1 MGMLQSGN
9 NFHAMPYRDEH
20 LTMDFTQQAV
30 LLDSER
36 MILTRKEYELLA
48 LLVQHAGEI
57 IPRDALLM
65 QVWGYSAA
73 IRTRT
78 LDVHV
83 RRLRKKLGGYADQYI
98 ETVFGIG
105 YRFQPFHAP
114 RFFRPQVI
122 QPAIA
127 LGA

>member
-1 MGMLQSGN
+1 MGMLQTGN
-9 NFHAMPYRDEH
+9 NCQAMPYRDEH
-20 LTMDFTQQAV
+20 LTMDFTQRAV

-36 MILTRKEYELLA
+36 MTLTRKEYELLA

-57 IPRDALLM
+57 IPRPALLM

-83 RRLRKKLGGYADQYI
+83 RRLRKKLAGYADQYI
-98 ETVFGIG
+98 ETIFGVG
-105 YRFQPFHAP
+105 YRFQPFYAP
-114 RFFRPQVI
+114 RFSRPQVI
-122 QPAIA
+122 QPAIFLSA
-127 LGA
+127 